1 MKYTV
6 KFPFLKFRSLFGTEN
21 FDLKIRIEL
30 WGLKLIFNLQNQ
42 QKIESA
48 QLFTRKIATELTWKK
63 N

>member
-6 KFPFLKFRSLFGTEN
+6 KFPFLQFRSLFGTEN